1 MSKITIFCQEC
12 GEPNSDENTC
22 CNNCG
27 TPIEVSPEFLEEITS
42 APIETRFDVKTL
54 IPGVQAGAIA
64 GVVSGLIWGLFRLFI
79 FSAMFSGS
87 TLSFCGMTFGGIVLL
102 AVYIGFNIFC
112 GILTGC
118 FLSFFNVIH
127 DIIQSRFISIIVNI
141 IIALVIAFPVMLLQT
156 LATRSTVFLFIGFF
170 YNVLSGIIGGTLFS
184 ITIPFIYNQYFSS
197 KY

>member
-118 FLSFFNVIH
+118 FLSLMSFM
-127 DIIQSRFISIIVNI
+127 ISFK
-141 IIALVIAFPVMLLQT
+141 ADSFLL
-156 LATRSTVFLFIGFF
+156 LLI
-170 YNVLSGIIGGTLFS
+170 LL
-184 ITIPFIYNQYFSS
+184 
-197 KY
+197 